1 MTDRGTRI
9 LVTESSTAELLQQI
23 VFFGLVPLVLGVI
36 LILTTKKGTNFLID
50 PPSWLEPWFG
60 RKSFLWSMLGKK
72 GEKFLYYVMGAGGI
86 IIGSLL
92 MFERLVVLAQRF
104 GY

>member
-1 MTDRGTRI
+1 MIERGTRSP
-9 LVTESSTAELLQQI
+9 VTESSTEELVQQI
-23 VFFGLVPLVLGVI
+23 VFFGLVPVVLGVI
-36 LILTTKKGTNFLID
+36 LIWTTKKGTNFLID

-72 GEKFLYYVMGAGGI
+72 GEKFIYYMMGAGGI

-92 MFERLVVLAQRF
+92 IFERLVVLAHRF